1 MNNKQINEAIFE
13 LDRISWEL
21 DEALSENGG
30 ELTDDLQNSLDQR
43 ANLRLLLENEGIDSL
58 GRWMKSIEDRKATL
72 AAEKEKISQK
82 MKACDN
88 TIDYIKRQLRSIMD
102 LLGIDKAKG
111 TLYTFKPCDS
121 HKVEADKAMLK
132 ELFQAKAREAT
143 HAAGIPECVGVS
155 LTASSKAV
163 PEGEQLP
170 AFFTVT
176 DTATVTFLKPAK
188 AKKEE
193 E

>member
-21 DEALSENGG
+21 DEAFAENGG
-30 ELTDDLQNSLDQR
+30 EITDDLQNSLDQR
-43 ANLRLLLENEGIDSL
+43 ENLRILLENEGIDSL
-58 GRWMKSIEDRKATL
+58 GRWMKSVEDRKAAL
-72 AAEKEKISQK
+72 KAEKDTISRK
-82 MKACDN
+82 MAACDN
-88 TIDYIKRQLRSIMD
+88 TIDYIKRQLRSLMD
-102 LLGIDKAKG
+102 LLGMDKAKG
-111 TLYTFKPCDS
+111 SSYSFTPCDS

-132 ELFQAKAREAT
+132 ELFQAKALEAI

-155 LTASSKAV
+155 LTASSTAV
-163 PEGEQLP
+163 PEGEELP

-176 DTATVTFLKPAK
+176 DTKTVTFRKPAK
-188 AKKEE
+188 PKKEE

>member
-21 DEALSENGG
+21 DEAFAENGG
-30 ELTDDLQNSLDQR
+30 EITDDLQNSLDQR
-43 ANLRLLLENEGIDSL
+43 ENLRILLENEGIDSL
-58 GRWMKSIEDRKATL
+58 GRWMKSVEDRKAAL
-72 AAEKEKISQK
+72 KAEKDTISRK
-82 MKACDN
+82 MAACDN
-88 TIDYIKRQLRSIMD
+88 TIDYIKRQLRSLMD

-111 TLYTFKPCDS
+111 SSYSFTPCDS

-132 ELFQAKAREAT
+132 ELFQAKALEAI

-155 LTASSKAV
+155 LTASSTAV
-163 PEGEQLP
+163 PEGQKLP
-170 AFFTVT
+170 DFFTVT
-176 DTATVTFLKPAK
+176 DTKTVTFRKPAK